1 MPTLRQVLNARPK
14 NRVIAAPGVY
24 DMVSLR
30 MAAAMGFDALYMTGY
45 GTVASH
51 LGLPDAGLASYADM
65 VGRVEAMARMAASP
79 LIADGDTGYGGLLNV
94 SHTVRGYE
102 RAGAAAIQLEDQE
115 FPKKCGHTP
124 DRRVIP
130 ENEMVRKIAVAAEAR
145 ASSDFLVIA
154 RTDARTSLGLS
165 EAIRRARAYADAGAD
180 ILFVES
186 PETEDEMATIGREL
200 GDKPLIA
207 NMVEGGRTPMLSNA
221 RLAEIGYA
229 LAIYPV
235 AGLLSAAAA
244 LETVYRQILNTGSSL
259 GSSAPVYSFADMNRA
274 DGIRGGVALR
284 QGARGDLKP
293 ENTGEFRSI
302 GSTDQRFRGNDHDD
316 NSSGRGNPKRGA
328 PASAKSRSRASSAR
342 RSNSMTS
349 TSSALRPRWCSGRCS
364 SRNPRLKR
372 KRSTP
377 I

>member
-1 MPTLRQVLNARPK
+1 MKVAMPRLMDVLNARSK
-14 NRVIAAPGVY
+14 ERVITAPGVY

-30 MAAAMGFDALYMTGY
+30 MAAAMGFEALYMTGY

-65 VGRVEAMARMAASP
+65 VGRVEAMARMAGTS

-94 SHTVRGYE
+94 RHTVQGYE

-130 ENEMVRKIAVAAEAR
+130 TDDMVRKIAVAVEAR
-145 ASSDFLVIA
+145 TSPDFLIIA
-154 RTDARTSLGLS
+154 RTDARSSNGLE
-165 EAIRRARAYADAGAD
+165 EAVRRARAYADAGAD
-180 ILFVES
+180 MLFVES
-186 PETEDEMATIGREL
+186 PETEDEMVTIGREL
-200 GDKPLIA
+200 GDMPLIA
-207 NMVEGGRTPMLSNA
+207 NMVEGGRTPILSNA

-244 LETVYRQILNTGSSL
+244 LETVYRQVLKTGSSL
-259 GSSAPVYSFADMNRA
+259 GSSAPLYSFADMNRLM
-274 DGIRGGVALR
+274 GFEEVW
-284 QGARGDLKP
+284 
-293 ENTGEFRSI
+293 
-302 GSTDQRFRGNDHDD
+302 RFD
-316 NSSGRGNPKRGA
+316 
-328 PASAKSRSRASSAR
+328 RAHAE
-342 RSNSMTS
+342 
-349 TSSALRPRWCSGRCS
+349 
-364 SRNPRLKR
+364 
-372 KRSTP
+372 